1 MHSLTLCLWG
11 EMAQTGFK
19 IAGDKLSCAICL
31 DLLKDPVTIPCGHN
45 YCRDCIKI
53 HWDGQDQKHIH
64 SCPQCRQ
71 TFIPRPALV
80 KNTMLAELV
89 EEVKQTGL
97 YATPADHCYAGPEDV
112 ACDVCHGRKLKAFK
126 SCLHCVVS
134 YCKHHLQPHNDVDG
148 LKKHKLVNPF
158 KKLQENMC
166 PHHSEVMKIFCRTD
180 QQCICYL
187 CSMGEHKGHDTVPAS
202 TERTEKQKEL
212 KPCHEKIQQRIQDRE
227 EHVKVF
233 LQEMEAINESADKA
247 VRDTNKTLQQLFL
260 LIKENISDIQQ
271 QIRSQQRTE
280 VNRAKEVLEKLQE
293 ELRELKRKEAE
304 LEQLSH
310 TEDHTQFL
318 HMFPLFSN
326 FTECT
331 EVPCTKRHPLL
342 YFDDVPAAVLEV
354 KNKLQDDLQEGW
366 QKVSRTVTD
375 VDVLLPQ
382 PEPQTRAEFLK
393 FSTQLTLDPDTVNM
407 RLLLS
412 EENRRATFVSKKQA
426 YPGHPERF
434 MNRSQVLS
442 RESLTGRHYWEVLWS
457 GFGIYIAVA
466 CKSISR
472 TGDESEFG
480 NNDKSWALRCS
491 SIEYELS
498 HKRVLEFFSGP
509 QSSIIGVY
517 LDHRAGILS
526 FYSVSD
532 TMTLIH
538 RVQTTFTQPLYVGLR
553 AYHFLGSDSS
563 AVFV

>member
-1 MHSLTLCLWG
+1 
-11 EMAQTGFK
+11 MAQEGFK
-19 IAGDKLSCAICL
+19 IAGEKLCCSICL
-31 DLLKDPVTIPCGHN
+31 DLLKDPVTIPCGHS
-45 YCRDCIKI
+45 YCMNCIKR
-53 HWDGQDQKHIH
+53 HFDKEDQKHTH

-80 KNTMLAELV
+80 KNTMLAEFV

-97 YATPADHCYAGPEDV
+97 YAPPADHCYAGPEDV
-112 ACDVCHGRKLKAFK
+112 TCDVCSGRKLKAVK
-126 SCLHCVVS
+126 SCLHCVVF
-134 YCKHHLQPHNDVDG
+134 YCEYHLQPHHNIEA
-148 LKKHKLVNPF
+148 LKKHKLVDPF

-166 PHHSEVMKIFCRTD
+166 PHHNEVMKIFCRTD

-187 CSMGEHKGHDTVPAS
+187 CSMGEHKGHNTVPAS
-202 TERTEKQKEL
+202 AERSEKQKEL
-212 KPCHEKIQQRIQDRE
+212 KPCREKIQQRIQDRE

-233 LQEMEAINESADKA
+233 LQEMEAINQSADKA
-247 VRDTNKTLQQLFL
+247 VRDTEKTLQQLFL
-260 LIKENISDIQQ
+260 LIKKNISDIQQ

-280 VNRAKEVLEKLQE
+280 VNRTKELLEKLQE
-293 ELRELKRKEAE
+293 ELSELKRKDAE

-326 FTECT
+326 FTVST
-331 EVPCTKRHPLL
+331 EVPFIKRHPLL

-354 KNKLQDDLQEGW
+354 ENKLQHILQEGW

-412 EENRRATFVSKKQA
+412 EESRRATFVSKKQA
-426 YPGHPERF
+426 YPGHPKRF

-442 RESLTGRHYWEVLWS
+442 RESLTGRHYWEVEWS

-466 CKSISR
+466 HKSISR
-472 TGDESEFG
+472 TGAQSEFG
-480 NNDKSWALRCS
+480 NNSESWALECYS
-491 SIEYELS
+491 SNYSLIHGKNCYW
-498 HKRVLEFFSGP
+498 FSGP
-509 QSSIIGVY
+509 VSSKIGVY

-532 TMTLIH
+532 TMTLLH

-553 AYHFLGSDSS
+553 ANHFLGSDSS
-563 AVFV
+563 GVFCKFE

>member
-1 MHSLTLCLWG
+1 GVQGEEKRGKHCSLWCP
-11 EMAQTGFK
+11 
-19 IAGDKLSCAICL
+19 CA
-31 DLLKDPVTIPCGHN
+31 
-45 YCRDCIKI
+45 
-53 HWDGQDQKHIH
+53 
-64 SCPQCRQ
+64 
-71 TFIPRPALV
+71 
-80 KNTMLAELV
+80 
-89 EEVKQTGL
+89 
-97 YATPADHCYAGPEDV
+97 ADHSVRYV
-112 ACDVCHGRKLKAFK
+112 ACDVCSGRKLKAFK

-134 YCKHHLQPHNDVDG
+134 YCERHLQPHNNVDG

-166 PHHSEVMKIFCRTD
+166 SHHNEVMKIFCRTD

-212 KPCHEKIQQRIQDRE
+212 KPCLENFQIRIQDRE

-233 LQEMEAINESADKA
+233 LQEMEAINQSADKA
-247 VRDTNKTLQQLFL
+247 VRDTEKTFEQIFFH
-260 LIKENISDIQQ
+260 IKEKNSDIQ
-271 QIRSQQRTE
+271 
-280 VNRAKEVLEKLQE
+280 KH
-293 ELRELKRKEAE
+293 AE

-326 FTECT
+326 FTEST
-331 EVPCTKRHPLL
+331 EIPFTKRHPLL

-442 RESLTGRHYWEVLWS
+442 RESLTGCHYWEVEWS

-466 CKSISR
+466 YKSISR
-472 TGDESEFG
+472 TGDQSEFG
-480 NNDKSWALRCS
+480 NNSESWALDCYS
-491 SIEYELS
+491 SNYSLS
-498 HKRVLEFFSGP
+498 HGKNCYRFTGP
-509 QSSIIGVY
+509 VSSKIGVY
-517 LDHRAGILS
+517 LDHKAGILS
-526 FYSVSD
+526 FYSVSG
-532 TMTLIH
+532 TMTLLH
-538 RVQTTFTQPLYVGLR
+538 RVQTTFNQPLYVGLR
-553 AYHFLGSDSS
+553 ASHFLGSDSS

>member
-1 MHSLTLCLWG
+1 
-11 EMAQTGFK
+11 MAQKGFK

-45 YCRDCIKI
+45 YCRE
-53 HWDGQDQKHIH
+53 
-64 SCPQCRQ
+64 

-97 YATPADHCYAGPEDV
+97 YAAPADHCYAGPEDV

-212 KPCHEKIQQRIQDRE
+212 KPCREKIQQRIQDRE

-233 LQEMEAINESADKA
+233 LQEMEAISESADKA

-442 RESLTGRHYWEVLWS
+442 RECLTGRHYWEVLWS

>member
-1 MHSLTLCLWG
+1 
-11 EMAQTGFK
+11 MAQKGFK
-19 IAGDKLSCAICL
+19 IAGDKLCCAICL

-53 HWDGQDQKHIH
+53 YWDGQDQKHIH

-71 TFIPRPALV
+71 NFIPRPALV

-97 YATPADHCYAGPEDV
+97 YAVPADHCYAGPEDV
-112 ACDVCHGRKLKAFK
+112 ACDVCSGRKLKAFK

-134 YCKHHLQPHNDVDG
+134 YCERHLQPHHNVHG

-166 PHHSEVMKIFCRTD
+166 PHHNEVMKIFCRTD

-212 KPCHEKIQQRIQDRE
+212 KPCLENFQLRIQDRE
-227 EHVKVF
+227 EHVKVL
-233 LQEMEAINESADKA
+233 LQDMEAINQSADKA
-247 VRDTNKTLQQLFL
+247 VRDTEKTFEQIFFH
-260 LIKENISDIQQ
+260 IKEKNSDIQQ
-271 QIRSQQRTE
+271 QIRCQQKTE
-280 VNRAKEVLEKLQE
+280 VKRAKQVVEKLQE
-293 ELRELKRKEAE
+293 ELSELKRKHAE

-326 FTECT
+326 FTEST
-331 EVPCTKRHPLL
+331 EIPFTKHHPLL

-366 QKVSRTVTD
+366 QK
-375 VDVLLPQ
+375 
-382 PEPQTRAEFLK
+382 PQTRAEFLK

-442 RESLTGRHYWEVLWS
+442 RESLTGRHYWEVEWS

-466 CKSISR
+466 YKSISR
-472 TGDESEFG
+472 TGDQSEFG
-480 NNDKSWALRCS
+480 NNSESWALDCYS
-491 SIEYELS
+491 SNYSLS
-498 HKRVLEFFSGP
+498 HGKNCYRFTGP
-509 QSSIIGVY
+509 VSSKIGVY

-526 FYSVSD
+526 FYSVSG
-532 TMTLIH
+532 TMILLH

-553 AYHFLGSDSS
+553 ASHFLGSDSS

>member
-1 MHSLTLCLWG
+1 
-11 EMAQTGFK
+11 MAQKGFK

-97 YATPADHCYAGPEDV
+97 YAAPADHCYAGPEDV

-202 TERTEKQKEL
+202 TERTEKQKEHFNNYSFSSR
-212 KPCHEKIQQRIQDRE
+212 KT
-227 EHVKVF
+227 F
-233 LQEMEAINESADKA
+233 L
-247 VRDTNKTLQQLFL
+247 
-260 LIKENISDIQQ
+260 IS
-271 QIRSQQRTE
+271 
-280 VNRAKEVLEKLQE
+280 K
-293 ELRELKRKEAE
+293 
-304 LEQLSH
+304 
-310 TEDHTQFL
+310 
-318 HMFPLFSN
+318 
-326 FTECT
+326 
-331 EVPCTKRHPLL
+331 
-342 YFDDVPAAVLEV
+342 V

-563 AVFV
+563 AVFPQVSCSCRTL